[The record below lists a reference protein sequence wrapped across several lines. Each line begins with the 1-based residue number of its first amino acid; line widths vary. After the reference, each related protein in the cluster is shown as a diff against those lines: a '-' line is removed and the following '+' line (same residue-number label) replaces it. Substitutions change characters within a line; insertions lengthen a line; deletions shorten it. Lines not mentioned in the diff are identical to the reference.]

1 VRLARSLSID
11 VIAEGVETD
20 AQVDLLRA
28 MGCHMAQGHFFSA
41 ALEADAVTSLIRG
54 DRAAA
59 A

>member
-1 VRLARSLSID
+1 RLARSLSID
-11 VIAEGVETD
+11 VIAEGVETP

-28 MGCHMAQGHFFSA
+28 MGCHMAQGHFYSA
-41 ALEADAVTSLIRG
+41 ALEADAAAALVPR